1 AVKEPE
7 LYRRLHRAALERFGK
22 ATSYYHVTTNLSNV
36 PPLSEVS
43 DAGLPGLFD
52 NPDARQLIHI
62 TYGELLRD
70 EELGPAFFEA
80 LHNHIEE
87 YWQALDVHIGRH
99 LETLGVKKSG

>member
-1 AVKEPE
+1 
-7 LYRRLHRAALERFGK
+7 LERFGK

-80 LHNHIEE
+80 LHSHIEE